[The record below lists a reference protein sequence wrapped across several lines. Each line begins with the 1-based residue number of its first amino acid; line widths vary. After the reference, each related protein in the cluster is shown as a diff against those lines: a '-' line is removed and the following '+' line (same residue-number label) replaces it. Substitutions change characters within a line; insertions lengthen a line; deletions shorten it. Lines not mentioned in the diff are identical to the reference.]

1 MKIKKDL
8 EGKTVVIAGA
18 SAGLGRAMVREF
30 AKCGANVGL
39 IARGIDGLNAA
50 KKEVEEIGSRAY
62 IVEADVSHADEV
74 EQAAKKIEAHFG
86 TIDIWINNAMVSVFG
101 PFKKMDMKDFEH
113 VTDVTYLGQVYGTAA
128 ALKRMIPKNKGT
140 IILIGSAL
148 AYRGIPLQ
156 SAYCGSKH
164 AIHGFFESLRSELIH
179 DKSNIQLSMI
189 QMPAMNTT
197 QFGWVKSYLKNK
209 PKPMG
214 RIFEP
219 EVAARAVVE
228 IAKKPKRELYVGYPT
243 VQTIWGNK
251 VLPGFLDHYLAKIG
265 YSGQQTDEPESPNR
279 KNNLWEPVPGDH
291 GARGTF
297 AANSWN
303 FSPETWMATHKRTT
317 FGFLASL
324 AIGLTAA
331 VIMNRKC
338 QCKSHNDFSAPLCKH
353 KHAKKA

>member
-1 MKIKKDL
+1 MKKDFK
-8 EGKTVVIAGA
+8 GKTVVIAGA

-30 AKCGANVGL
+30 AKHGANVGM
-39 IARGIDGLNAA
+39 IARGIDGLKASND
-50 KKEVEEIGSRAY
+50 EVEELGGHGY
-62 IVEADVSHADEV
+62 IAQADVSNAQEV
-74 EQAAKKIEAHFG
+74 EDAAQKIEDHFG
-86 TIDIWINNAMVSVFG
+86 TIDVWINNAMVSVFG
-101 PFKKMDMKDFEH
+101 PFKKMEMKDFEH
-113 VTDVTYLGQVYGTAA
+113 VTNVTYLGQVYGTHA

-179 DKSNIQLSMI
+179 DKSNIKLSMV

-219 EVAARAVVE
+219 EVAAKAVVQVARDHE
-228 IAKKPKRELYVGYPT
+228 RELYVGYPT

-251 VLPGFLDHYLAKIG
+251 VLPGFLDNYLAKTG
-265 YSGQQTDEPESPNR
+265 FKGQQTNEPESPER
-279 KNNLWEPVPGDH
+279 QNNLWKPVPGDH

-297 AANSWN
+297 SAESWN
-303 FSPETWMATHKRTT
+303 SSPEVWMATHKKTT
-317 FGFLASL
+317 YGILAGL
-324 AIGLTAA
+324 AMGITAA
-331 VIMNRKC
+331 VILKNK
-338 QCKSHNDFSAPLCKH
+338 N
-353 KHAKKA
+353 